1 MVELTRNKV
10 AALKRLSDENGIIGA
25 LAIDQRGSLKKMI
38 AAGNSRSIGDEG
50 IVRFKELVS
59 EELTPYA
66 TSILLDPEY
75 GLPAAKVR
83 HSDAG
88 LLVAYEKT
96 GYDAAAVGRLP
107 DLLTDWSVRRLKE
120 AGADAVKFL
129 LYYDVDEDEKINDFK
144 HVYMERVGSECAA
157 EDIPFFLEIVTY
169 DAKNDDVKS
178 LEYAKVKP
186 YKVIEAMK
194 EFSKP
199 QYKVDVLKVEVPVNM
214 NFVEGYTEGLAAY
227 SREEA
232 AAYFKEQSEATN
244 LPFIFLSAGVSA
256 ELFQQTLTFAKES
269 GSTFNG
275 VLCGRATWK
284 YGVAPFAEYGEQ
296 AGRVWLKDIGKKNI
310 LKLNMVL
317 KETASS
323 WFDKITW
330 CDLSE
335 DGTICV

>member
-1 MVELTRNKV
+1 MLELTNNKL

-38 AAGNSRSIGDEG
+38 AAGSENNVGDEG
-50 IVRFKELVS
+50 IIRFKELVS

-75 GLPAAKVR
+75 GLPASKVR
-83 HSDAG
+83 HSDTG

-96 GYDAAAVGRLP
+96 GYDATAEGRLP
-107 DLLTDWSVRRLKE
+107 DLLPEWSVRRLKE

-129 LYYDVDEDEKINDFK
+129 LYYDVDEDEKINDYK
-144 HVYMERVGSECAA
+144 HVYMERVGSECAE
-157 EDIPFFLEIVTY
+157 EDIPFFLEIVSY

-178 LEYAKVKP
+178 MEYAKVKP
-186 YKVIEAMK
+186 HKVIGAMR

-199 QYKVDVLKVEVPVNM
+199 QYKVDVLKVEVPVDM
-214 NFVEGYTEGLAAY
+214 KFAEGYAEGETAY
-227 SREEA
+227 SKEQA
-232 AAYFKEQSEATN
+232 AAYFKEQSEATD

-256 ELFQQTLTFAKES
+256 ELFQETLKFAKKS

-284 YGVAPFAEYGEQ
+284 NGVAQFAENSEQ
-296 AGRVWLKDIGKKNI
+296 AGRAWLQETGKKNI
-310 LKLNMVL
+310 QELNIVL
-317 KETASS
+317 KETASP
-323 WFDKITW
+323 WFVKI
-330 CDLSE
+330 S
-335 DGTICV
+335 G

>member
-1 MVELTRNKV
+1 MLKLTNNKL

-38 AAGNSRSIGDEG
+38 VAGSENNVGDEG
-50 IVRFKELVS
+50 IIRFKELVS

-96 GYDAAAVGRLP
+96 GYDATTEGRLP
-107 DLLTDWSVRRLKE
+107 DLLPEWSVRRLKE

-129 LYYDVDEDEKINDFK
+129 LYYDVDEDEKINDYK
-144 HVYMERVGSECAA
+144 HVYMERVGSECAV

-178 LEYAKVKP
+178 MEYAKVKP
-186 YKVIEAMK
+186 HKVIEAMR

-199 QYKVDVLKVEVPVNM
+199 QYKVDVLKVEVPVDM
-214 NFVEGYTEGLAAY
+214 QFVEGYAEGETAY
-227 SREEA
+227 SKEKA

-256 ELFQQTLTFAKES
+256 ELFQETLTFAKKS

-284 YGVAPFAEYGEQ
+284 NGVAQFAENGEQ
-296 AGRVWLKDIGKKNI
+296 AGRAWLQENGRENI
-310 LKLNMVL
+310 QRLNIVL
-317 KETASS
+317 KETACP
-323 WFDKITW
+323 WFAKI
-330 CDLSE
+330 S
-335 DGTICV
+335 G

>member
-1 MVELTRNKV
+1 MLYLTKNK
-10 AALKRLSDENGIIGA
+10 AEALKRLSDENGIIGA

-38 AAGNSRSIGDEG
+38 AAGGSHTVGDEG
-50 IVRFKELVS
+50 IIRFKELVS

-83 HSDAG
+83 HPEAG

-96 GYDAAAVGRLP
+96 GYDANAAGRLP
-107 DLLTDWSVRRLKE
+107 DLLEEWSVRRLKE

-129 LYYDVDEDEKINDFK
+129 LYYDVDEDEKINEFK

-169 DAKNDDVKS
+169 DANNDDVKG
-178 LEYAKVKP
+178 LDYAKVKP
-186 YKVIEAMK
+186 HKVIEAMR

-214 NFVEGYTEGLAAY
+214 KFVDGCGDGESAY
-227 SREEA
+227 SKEKA
-232 AAYFKEQSEATN
+232 AAYFKEQSDATH

-256 ELFQQTLTFAKES
+256 QLFQETLRFAKES

-284 YGVAPFAEYGEQ
+284 DGVAPFAHNGEQ
-296 AGRVWLKDIGKKNI
+296 AARTWLQGTGTQNI
-310 LKLNMVL
+310 QELNQVL
-317 KETASS
+317 KQTASP
-323 WFDKITW
+323 WFDKVMHG
-330 CDLSE
+330 
-335 DGTICV
+335 DGSSASLV

>member
-1 MVELTRNKV
+1 MLELTKNKV

-38 AAGNSRSIGDEG
+38 AAGSSSSVGDEG
-50 IVRFKELVS
+50 IIRFKELVS

-66 TSILLDPEY
+66 TWILLDPEY

-83 HSDAG
+83 HPEAG

-96 GYDAAAVGRLP
+96 GYDATAVGRLP
-107 DLLTDWSVRRLKE
+107 DILPEWSVRRLKE

-129 LYYDVDEDEKINDFK
+129 LYYDVDEDEKINDYK

-157 EDIPFFLEIVTY
+157 EDIPFFLEIVSY

-186 YKVIEAMK
+186 HKVIEAMR

-199 QYKVDVLKVEVPVNM
+199 QYKVDVLKVEVPVDM
-214 NFVEGYTEGLAAY
+214 KFVEGYAEGETAY
-227 SREEA
+227 SKEEA
-232 AAYFKEQSEATN
+232 AAYFKEQSEATD

-256 ELFQQTLTFAKES
+256 ELFQETLKFAKES

-284 YGVAPFAEYGEQ
+284 NGVAPFAENGEQ
-296 AGRVWLKDIGKKNI
+296 AGRAWLQDTGKKNI
-310 LKLNMVL
+310 EELNIVL

-323 WFDKITW
+323 WFEKI
-330 CDLSE
+330 SE
-335 DGTICV
+335 

>member
-1 MVELTRNKV
+1 MLELTNNKL

-38 AAGNSRSIGDEG
+38 EAGSENNVGDEG
-50 IVRFKELVS
+50 IIRFKELVS

-75 GLPAAKVR
+75 GLPATKVR

-96 GYDAAAVGRLP
+96 GYDATAEGRLP
-107 DLLTDWSVRRLKE
+107 DLLPEWSVRRLKE

-129 LYYDVDEDEKINDFK
+129 LYYDVDEDEKINDYK
-144 HVYMERVGSECAA
+144 HVYMERVGSECAE
-157 EDIPFFLEIVTY
+157 EDIPFFLEIVSY
-169 DAKNDDVKS
+169 DARNDDVKS
-178 LEYAKVKP
+178 MEYAKVKP
-186 YKVIEAMK
+186 HKVIEAMR

-199 QYKVDVLKVEVPVNM
+199 QYKVDVLKVEVPVDM
-214 NFVEGYTEGLAAY
+214 KFVEGYAEGEIAY
-227 SREEA
+227 SKEKA
-232 AAYFKEQSEATN
+232 AAYFKEQSEATD

-256 ELFQQTLTFAKES
+256 ELFQETLMFAKKS

-284 YGVAPFAEYGEQ
+284 NGVAQFSENGEQ
-296 AGRVWLKDIGKKNI
+296 AGRAWLQETGKKNI
-310 LKLNMVL
+310 QELNIVL
-317 KETASS
+317 KETASP
-323 WFDKITW
+323 WFVKI
-330 CDLSE
+330 S
-335 DGTICV
+335 G

>member
-1 MVELTRNKV
+1 MVELTGKKL

-38 AAGNSRSIGDEG
+38 AVGSSSPAGDEG
-50 IVRFKELVS
+50 VVRFKELVS

-83 HSDAG
+83 HTDAG

-96 GYDAAAVGRLP
+96 GYDATEVGRLP
-107 DLLTDWSVRRLKE
+107 DLLTEWSVRRLKE

-129 LYYDVDEDEKINDFK
+129 LYYDADEDEKINEFK

-186 YKVIEAMK
+186 HKVIEAMR
-194 EFSKP
+194 EFSKR
-199 QYKVDVLKVEVPVNM
+199 QYKVDVLKVEVPVDM
-214 NFVEGYTEGLAAY
+214 NYVEGYAEGETAY

-232 AAYFKEQSEATN
+232 TAYFKEQSEATN

-256 ELFQQTLTFAKES
+256 ELFQQTLKFAKKS

-284 YGVAPFAEYGEQ
+284 NGVAPFAENGEQ
-296 AGRVWLKDIGKKNI
+296 AGRAWLQDTGKKNI
-310 LKLNMVL
+310 QELNMVL

-323 WFDKITW
+323 WFDKVT
-330 CDLSE
+330 
-335 DGTICV
+335 G

>member
-1 MVELTRNKV
+1 MLELTNNKL

-38 AAGNSRSIGDEG
+38 AAGSENNVGDEG
-50 IVRFKELVS
+50 IIRFKELVS

-75 GLPAAKVR
+75 GLPASKVR
-83 HSDAG
+83 HSESG

-96 GYDAAAVGRLP
+96 GYDATAKGRLP
-107 DLLTDWSVRRLKE
+107 DLLPEWSVRRLKE

-129 LYYDVDEDEKINDFK
+129 LYYDVDEDEIINDYK
-144 HVYMERVGSECAA
+144 HVYMERVGSECAE
-157 EDIPFFLEIVTY
+157 EDIPFFLEIVSY

-178 LEYAKVKP
+178 MDYAKVKP
-186 YKVIEAMK
+186 HKVIEAMR

-199 QYKVDVLKVEVPVNM
+199 QYKVDVLKVEVPVDM
-214 NFVEGYTEGLAAY
+214 QFVEGYAEGETAY
-227 SREEA
+227 SKEQA
-232 AAYFKEQSEATN
+232 AAYFKEQSEATD

-256 ELFQQTLTFAKES
+256 ELFQETLKFAKKS

-284 YGVAPFAEYGEQ
+284 NGVAQFAENSEQ
-296 AGRVWLKDIGKKNI
+296 AGRAWLQETGKKNI
-310 LKLNMVL
+310 QELNIVL
-317 KETASS
+317 KETASP
-323 WFDKITW
+323 WFVKI
-330 CDLSE
+330 S
-335 DGTICV
+335 G